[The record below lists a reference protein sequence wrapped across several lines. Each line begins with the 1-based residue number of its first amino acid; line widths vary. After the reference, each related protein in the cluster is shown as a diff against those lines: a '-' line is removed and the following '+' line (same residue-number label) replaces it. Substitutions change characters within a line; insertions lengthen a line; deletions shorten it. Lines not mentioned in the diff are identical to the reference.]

1 MKIIS
6 IVFVITLI
14 FSIDKAFHKTNINQ
28 LKLIDYLFRDIFS
41 NETLFTVA
49 KKGDRC
55 K

>member
-14 FSIDKAFHKTNINQ
+14 FSIGKAFHKTNNNQ
-28 LKLIDYLFRDIFS
+28 LKLINLFQDISS
-41 NETLFTVA
+41 NKPLFTVA